1 MALFLGGQTISLF
14 GSMVVQYAVMWYVTL
29 ETRSGGAVALYAIAA
44 FAPQGIVSIFGGVL
58 ADRLNRKTL
67 AIVAD
72 IAIAAATLVLAVL
85 MMSGITDL
93 WIILVAVAVRS
104 VGAGVQTPTVQAII
118 PQILPGDQ
126 LMRVNGIFQTI
137 GSAMALL
144 APAVA
149 AAVFAVFGL
158 VQVFFLDVITA
169 LIGVGFLAIVAIPR
183 LDRSEAEPTSYR
195 QDLGEGMRYIASH
208 RIVRWLLVVFAII
221 FLLTVAP
228 SFVTPLLIVRDFG
241 NEEWKLAALEIAFS
255 VGMLIGGVVVSTWL
269 VRRSRMGLIMFSTY
283 MFGALTVGMGIT
295 GNLWVFYALMFLL
308 GLSVPLFSTP
318 FMTLI
323 QETVEPAKHGR
334 VFSYVSIVM
343 ALATPIGMAAF
354 GPLADTVSVQ
364 TLLVVGGF
372 ATIGFMTV
380 AVLLPSGKAA
390 FAMAREG
397 PAPEPEPDEPPVT
410 AVA

>member
-1 MALFLGGQTISLF
+1 
-14 GSMVVQYAVMWYVTL
+14 
-29 ETRSGGAVALYAIAA
+29 
-44 FAPQGIVSIFGGVL
+44 
-58 ADRLNRKTL
+58 
-67 AIVAD
+67 
-72 IAIAAATLVLAVL
+72 
-85 MMSGITDL
+85 
-93 WIILVAVAVRS
+93 
-104 VGAGVQTPTVQAII
+104 
-118 PQILPGDQ
+118 
-126 LMRVNGIFQTI
+126 
-137 GSAMALL
+137 
-144 APAVA
+144 
-149 AAVFAVFGL
+149 
-158 VQVFFLDVITA
+158 
-169 LIGVGFLAIVAIPR
+169 
-183 LDRSEAEPTSYR
+183 
-195 QDLGEGMRYIASH
+195 
-208 RIVRWLLVVFAII
+208 
-221 FLLTVAP
+221 
-228 SFVTPLLIVRDFG
+228 
-241 NEEWKLAALEIAFS
+241 
-255 VGMLIGGVVVSTWL
+255 
-269 VRRSRMGLIMFSTY
+269 MFSTY